1 MNRAKL
7 SILIISCIVAVLGFL
22 STIIVLISGSSLTI
36 IIPSLLTGFL
46 IIVAAMFNIFFCF
59 KKVQKLKISL
69 ILSFVYTLLVIVLF
83 ILYPIIVGYS
93 IETIIVY
100 SGILVFT
107 LLFYVSI
114 IVVNFSE
121 RIKTLEY

>member
-7 SILIISCIVAVLGFL
+7 SILVISCIVAVLGFL

-46 IIVAAMFNIFFCF
+46 IIVAAMFNFLFCF
-59 KKVQKLKISL
+59 KKVQKLKVSL

-93 IETIIVY
+93 IGTIIVY